1 MNGREQKYPVSLFA
15 IVKISSLLILTISLA
30 GTTLFRITV
39 GQPED
44 QQNTINTADSISN
57 QTSNLTNQSS
67 ETVDSIQNQTMDNQT
82 GTAALSANLTQGDFE
97 LLRQDL
103 TEVRQALENNDTTTI
118 LDELNSAS
126 GELFQ
131 VISSQFDPTHV
142 EAMTQEFSLLQ
153 THIDQ
158 AQEEALKGDQART
171 LEELNAAES
180 ELLKITQIL
189 PSTQE

>member
-1 MNGREQKYPVSLFA
+1 MNRREQKYPVALF
-15 IVKISSLLILTISLA
+15 IVGISSLLILTISLA
-30 GTTLFRITV
+30 GAILFRNTV
-39 GQPED
+39 GQQED
-44 QQNTINTADSISN
+44 QQITINTADSMSN

-67 ETVDSIQNQTMDNQT
+67 EIVNSIQNQTMDNQT
-82 GTAALSANLTQGDFE
+82 GAAALSANLTQSDFE

-131 VISSQFDPTHV
+131 VISRQFDPTHV
-142 EAMTQEFSLLQ
+142 EALTQEFSLLQ

>member
-1 MNGREQKYPVSLFA
+1 MNGREQKYQVSLFA
-15 IVKISSLLILTISLA
+15 IVKISSLLILIISLA

-44 QQNTINTADSISN
+44 QPNTINTADSISN

-82 GTAALSANLTQGDFE
+82 GKAALSANLTQGDFE

-118 LDELNSAS
+118 LDELSSAS

-131 VISSQFDPTHV
+131 VISRQFDPTHV
-142 EAMTQEFSLLQ
+142 EALTQESSLLQ

-180 ELLKITQIL
+180 ELLKITQML
-189 PSTQE
+189 PSTQ

>member
-1 MNGREQKYPVSLFA
+1 MNGREQKYPVALFVV
-15 IVKISSLLILTISLA
+15 IEISSLLILTISLA
-30 GTTLFRITV
+30 GTTLFRTTV

-44 QQNTINTADSISN
+44 QQNTFNTDSISN
-57 QTSNLTNQSS
+57 QTSNLTNQSN

-82 GTAALSANLTQGDFE
+82 GAAALSANLTQGDFE

-118 LDELNSAS
+118 LDELSSAS

-131 VISSQFDPTHV
+131 VISRQFDPTHA
-142 EAMTQEFSLLQ
+142 EALTQEFSLLQ

-171 LEELNAAES
+171 LDELNAAES
-180 ELLKITQIL
+180 ELLKIALML
-189 PSTQE
+189 PSTQ

>member
-1 MNGREQKYPVSLFA
+1 MNGREQKYPVGLFVV
-15 IVKISSLLILTISLA
+15 IEISSLLILTISLA
-30 GTTLFRITV
+30 GTTLFRTTV

-44 QQNTINTADSISN
+44 QQNTINTDSISN
-57 QTSNLTNQSS
+57 QTSNLTNQSN

-82 GTAALSANLTQGDFE
+82 GAAALSANLTQSDFE

-131 VISSQFDPTHV
+131 VISREFDPTHV
-142 EAMTQEFSLLQ
+142 EALTQEFSLLQ

-180 ELLKITQIL
+180 ELLKITHML

>member
-1 MNGREQKYPVSLFA
+1 MNGREQKYPVALFVV
-15 IVKISSLLILTISLA
+15 IEISSLLILTISLA
-30 GTTLFRITV
+30 GTTLFRTTV

-44 QQNTINTADSISN
+44 QQNTIDTDSISN
-57 QTSNLTNQSS
+57 QTSNLTNQSN

-82 GTAALSANLTQGDFE
+82 GAAALSANLTQSDFE

-131 VISSQFDPTHV
+131 VISRQFDPTHV
-142 EAMTQEFSLLQ
+142 EALTQEFSLLQ

-171 LEELNAAES
+171 LEELNAAEY

>member
-1 MNGREQKYPVSLFA
+1 MNGREQKYPVALFVV
-15 IVKISSLLILTISLA
+15 IEISSLLILTISLA
-30 GTTLFRITV
+30 GTTLFRTTV

-44 QQNTINTADSISN
+44 QQNTINTDSISN
-57 QTSNLTNQSS
+57 QTTNLTNQSN

-82 GTAALSANLTQGDFE
+82 GAVALSANLTQSDFE

-131 VISSQFDPTHV
+131 VISRLFDPAHV
-142 EAMTQEFSLLQ
+142 EALTQEFSLLQ

-171 LEELNAAES
+171 LEELDAAES

-189 PSTQE
+189 PSTQ

>member
-30 GTTLFRITV
+30 GTTLFRTSV

-44 QQNTINTADSISN
+44 QQNTINTDSISN
-57 QTSNLTNQSS
+57 QTSNLTNQSN
-67 ETVDSIQNQTMDNQT
+67 ETVDSIQNQTMDNHT
-82 GTAALSANLTQGDFE
+82 GAAALSANLTQSNFE

-103 TEVRQALENNDTTTI
+103 TEARQALENNDTTTI

-131 VISSQFDPTHV
+131 VISRLFDPAHV
-142 EAMTQEFSLLQ
+142 EALTQEFSLLQ

-180 ELLKITQIL
+180 ELLKITQTL
-189 PSTQE
+189 PFTP

>member
-30 GTTLFRITV
+30 GTTLFRTTV

-67 ETVDSIQNQTMDNQT
+67 ETVDSFQNQTMDNQT
-82 GTAALSANLTQGDFE
+82 IAAALSANLTQSDFE

-131 VISSQFDPTHV
+131 VISRLFDPTHV
-142 EAMTQEFSLLQ
+142 EALTQEFSLLQ

-180 ELLKITQIL
+180 ELLKRTQTL

>member
-1 MNGREQKYPVSLFA
+1 MNGRKQKYPVSLFA

-44 QQNTINTADSISN
+44 QPNTINNADSISN

-118 LDELNSAS
+118 LDELSSAS

-131 VISSQFDPTHV
+131 VISRQFDPTHV
-142 EAMTQEFSLLQ
+142 EALTQESSLLQ

-180 ELLKITQIL
+180 ELLKITQML
-189 PSTQE
+189 PSTQ

>member
-1 MNGREQKYPVSLFA
+1 MILSILF
-15 IVKISSLLILTISLA
+15 KIKLWIIRQA
-30 GTTLFRITV
+30 
-39 GQPED
+39 
-44 QQNTINTADSISN
+44 A
-57 QTSNLTNQSS
+57 
-67 ETVDSIQNQTMDNQT
+67 
-82 GTAALSANLTQGDFE
+82 AALSANLTQSDFE

-131 VISSQFDPTHV
+131 VISRQFDPTHV
-142 EAMTQEFSLLQ
+142 EALTQESSLLQ

-180 ELLKITQIL
+180 ELLKITQML
-189 PSTQE
+189 PSTQ

>member
-67 ETVDSIQNQTMDNQT
+67 ETIDSIQNQTMDNQT

>member
-1 MNGREQKYPVSLFA
+1 MNRREQKYPVALF
-15 IVKISSLLILTISLA
+15 IVGISSLLILTISLA
-30 GTTLFRITV
+30 GTILFRTTV
-39 GQPED
+39 GQQED
-44 QQNTINTADSISN
+44 QQNTINTADSMSN

-67 ETVDSIQNQTMDNQT
+67 GTVDSIQNQTLDNKT
-82 GTAALSANLTQGDFE
+82 GAAALSANLTQDDFE

-103 TEVRQALENNDTTTI
+103 TETRQALENNDTTMV

-131 VISSQFDPTHV
+131 VISREFDPTHV
-142 EAMTQEFSLLQ
+142 EAITQEFSLLQ

-180 ELLKITQIL
+180 ELLKATQML
-189 PSTQE
+189 PSTQ

>member
-1 MNGREQKYPVSLFA
+1 MNRREQKYPVALF
-15 IVKISSLLILTISLA
+15 IVGISSLLILTISLA
-30 GTTLFRITV
+30 GTILFRTTV
-39 GQPED
+39 GQQED
-44 QQNTINTADSISN
+44 QQNTINTADSMSN

-67 ETVDSIQNQTMDNQT
+67 GTVDSIQNQTLDNKT
-82 GTAALSANLTQGDFE
+82 GAAALSANLTQDDFE

-103 TEVRQALENNDTTTI
+103 TETRQALENNDTTMV

-131 VISSQFDPTHV
+131 VISRQFDPTHV
-142 EAMTQEFSLLQ
+142 EAITQEFSLLQ

-180 ELLKITQIL
+180 ELLKATQML
-189 PSTQE
+189 PSTQ

>member
-44 QQNTINTADSISN
+44 QPNTINTADSISN

-180 ELLKITQIL
+180 ELLKITQML